1 MDDIAADTEYVKLK
15 HLVPDPAN
23 PNRRESIVDIKDS
36 LRAFGQ
42 DQDLVIQRGS
52 NFFKLGDA
60 FQFLNCLVTGKAD
73 EELFLS
79 QVKAVFFD
87 VE

>member
-1 MDDIAADTEYVKLK
+1 MSSGIL
-15 HLVPDPAN
+15 LGLFSLS
-23 PNRRESIVDIKDS
+23 RRFLNGKTD
-36 LRAFGQ
+36 
-42 DQDLVIQRGS
+42 VIQRGS

-79 QVKAVFFD
+79 QVETVFFD

>member
-1 MDDIAADTEYVKLK
+1 MSSGILLGLFSLSHRFLNGKTE
-15 HLVPDPAN
+15 
-23 PNRRESIVDIKDS
+23 
-36 LRAFGQ
+36 
-42 DQDLVIQRGS
+42 VIQRGG

-79 QVKAVFFD
+79 QVETVFFD

>member
-1 MDDIAADTEYVKLK
+1 MSSGIQLG
-15 HLVPDPAN
+15 LFSLS
-23 PNRRESIVDIKDS
+23 RRFLNCKTDV
-36 LRAFGQ
+36 
-42 DQDLVIQRGS
+42 VQRGG
-52 NFFKLGDA
+52 NFFKLGDT

-79 QVKAVFFD
+79 QVEAVFFD